1 MIPQFPREKKKKRE
15 KTNKFGRR
23 VSLNGKM
30 WYNKNDSI
38 LQNKKGW
45 RRFFEGN
52 SPAPDFD
59 KHVRRMVYGKAVF
72 GRAFQIDRRPEAG
85 NGLYAP

>member
-1 MIPQFPREKKKKRE
+1 MNLIEEEFQNKEEKKKKRE

-30 WYNKNDSI
+30 WYNKNDSF

-45 RRFFEGN
+45 RRFF
-52 SPAPDFD
+52 
-59 KHVRRMVYGKAVF
+59 
-72 GRAFQIDRRPEAG
+72 
-85 NGLYAP
+85 